1 MPTISIENYLKAIWH
16 LQRASERVKT
26 KSLATHLGVAQ
37 PSATN
42 MLKALEGH
50 GYVEYAAYRGARL
63 TPSGQQV
70 ALKVIR
76 NHRLIEAFLVETLG
90 YSWADVHDEA
100 ERLEHAVSDELIDR
114 IDAFLGHPVADPHG
128 DPIPTPEGRI
138 DAQDTLPLDEAVPGT
153 TVQIVR
159 VLAQEPD
166 ILRHLAEMMLVP
178 GAEARVLRIDP
189 YEGPVWLQT
198 EGEHAI
204 GRPLASRLR
213 VRALG

>member
-63 TPSGQQV
+63 TPSGQHGG

-90 YSWADVHDEA
+90 YS
-100 ERLEHAVSDELIDR
+100 
-114 IDAFLGHPVADPHG
+114 HG
-128 DPIPTPEGRI
+128 R
-138 DAQDTLPLDEAVPGT
+138 
-153 TVQIVR
+153 R
-159 VLAQEPD
+159 
-166 ILRHLAEMMLVP
+166 
-178 GAEARVLRIDP
+178 ARR
-189 YEGPVWLQT
+189 
-198 EGEHAI
+198 
-204 GRPLASRLR
+204 SRAA
-213 VRALG
+213 RARGI